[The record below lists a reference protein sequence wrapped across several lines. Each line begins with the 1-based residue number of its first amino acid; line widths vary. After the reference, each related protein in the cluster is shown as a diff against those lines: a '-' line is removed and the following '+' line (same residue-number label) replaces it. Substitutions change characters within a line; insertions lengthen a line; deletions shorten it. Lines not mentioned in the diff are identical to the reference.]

1 MPSTSEEGDTASAR
15 LAAEDFRHLQEQLP
29 AMNEIQTTDA
39 NAEAEMQISQ
49 LRRKLEQAEAKAKM
63 AEESKA
69 AAEKKLKT
77 TEQELEAARSEANL
91 LRAEVDALKSGGSSE
106 ADRAGAE
113 KCSNILQTSFEGK
126 LGAVRH
132 FLKDPN
138 AVKTTHEGYTSLH
151 YAAQNGRDS
160 VVQRLLAAGA
170 AVEVAANDG
179 YASLHYAAQHGR
191 DSVVQR
197 LLAAGAAVEA
207 AANDGRG
214 LGKGILEGGYTS
226 LHYDDSVVQRLLAAG
241 AVDSAANDGR
251 GLEKGF
257 FWLGREL
264 VVEGLWNC
272 ALLTSKAR
280 GRCTWLPN
288 TARKSWLRPHAV
300 ACGRI
305 HRPRSSS
312 STAPHSHRRNRRNT
326 SRLCSI
332 QGQCAGA
339 RCFCCRRQRPDTA
352 PHRSIL
358 RG

>member
-1 MPSTSEEGDTASAR
+1 
-15 LAAEDFRHLQEQLP
+15 
-29 AMNEIQTTDA
+29 
-39 NAEAEMQISQ
+39 MQISQ

-170 AVEVAANDG
+170 AVE
-179 YASLHYAAQHGR
+179 
-191 DSVVQR
+191 
-197 LLAAGAAVEA
+197 A
-207 AANDGRG
+207 AANDG
-214 LGKGILEGGYTS
+214 
-226 LHYDDSVVQRLLAAG
+226 
-241 AVDSAANDGR
+241 
-251 GLEKGF
+251 
-257 FWLGREL
+257 
-264 VVEGLWNC
+264 
-272 ALLTSKAR
+272 
-280 GRCTWLPN
+280 
-288 TARKSWLRPHAV
+288 
-300 ACGRI
+300 
-305 HRPRSSS
+305 
-312 STAPHSHRRNRRNT
+312 
-326 SRLCSI
+326 
-332 QGQCAGA
+332 
-339 RCFCCRRQRPDTA
+339 
-352 PHRSIL
+352 
-358 RG
+358 